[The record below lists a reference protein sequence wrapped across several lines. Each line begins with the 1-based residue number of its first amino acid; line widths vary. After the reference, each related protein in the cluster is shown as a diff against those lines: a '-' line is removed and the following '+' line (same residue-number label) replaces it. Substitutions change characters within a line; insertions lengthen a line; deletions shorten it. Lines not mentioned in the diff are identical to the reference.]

1 MVTFL
6 DIFCSITSRPY
17 LSNATGCAGAPFD
30 AAALTGIQSPAERV
44 NMEGEA
50 SPVRIFEPLARH
62 VCHEGCSCQNRCQ
75 LVADEKGRPSGRR
88 RPFPSANDHFLGRI
102 VRRYTRLRPEE
113 GANSFHQ
120 NNTKIYEA
128 VYGFSSGS
136 SCVPVSQ
143 RRRATTA
150 CRPAAIKSAE

>member
-30 AAALTGIQSPAERV
+30 AAALTGIFNSRPNALTWKER
-44 NMEGEA
+44 
-50 SPVRIFEPLARH
+50 PVRIFEPLARH